1 MDIWQKAQGAFNTWY
16 RSYSEMSTLQSRVLN
31 MCTANVKKSSRH
43 GRENN
48 NVFLKIHRQNGHEK
62 ISSDVDSHP
71 CHLYSQK
78 YDRSKCNCDIRKKQL
93 FHIMHTRLMPKLNS
107 SLLTSR
113 ELYQII
119 FWLNVLLIFIRVYLL
134 RKATLHYICHELSKQ
149 PS

>member
-1 MDIWQKAQGAFNTWY
+1 
-16 RSYSEMSTLQSRVLN
+16 MSTLQSRVLN

-48 NVFLKIHRQNGHEK
+48 DVFLKIHRQNGHEK

-119 FWLNVLLIFIRVYLL
+119 FWLIRVANIYTCLFAKKSYVALYLS
-134 RKATLHYICHELSKQ
+134 RTK
-149 PS
+149 